1 MIRIVLFNT
10 KDQTGLKIASHLKK
24 SQENWITAA
33 VKQLQEVS
41 ASVDIFRNPLSADQ
55 FETLHEQN
63 QLQPS
68 SDKSRQRWE
77 KTELK
82 VQLGKKKRLKAAV
95 SWVRTWPETS
105 APLSGLPYKADIKDT
120 RFKKAASCLCV
131 SADSLILSLH
141 DSSEFSLSAS
151 CTR

>member
-10 KDQTGLKIASHLKK
+10 EDQTGLKIASHLKK

-68 SDKSRQRWE
+68 SDKSWQRWE

-82 VQLGKKKRLKAAV
+82 VQLGKKKKA
-95 SWVRTWPETS
+95 
-105 APLSGLPYKADIKDT
+105 
-120 RFKKAASCLCV
+120 
-131 SADSLILSLH
+131 
-141 DSSEFSLSAS
+141 
-151 CTR
+151 